1 MTDNHVG
8 LKRGKVCALF
18 GDNVEFGLE
27 QTLYGHA
34 ARVWDAKLLDEY
46 IISVGEV
53 IVYSY

>member
-34 ARVWDAKLLDEY
+34 ARVWDAKLLNEY

-53 IVYSY
+53 SGWAT